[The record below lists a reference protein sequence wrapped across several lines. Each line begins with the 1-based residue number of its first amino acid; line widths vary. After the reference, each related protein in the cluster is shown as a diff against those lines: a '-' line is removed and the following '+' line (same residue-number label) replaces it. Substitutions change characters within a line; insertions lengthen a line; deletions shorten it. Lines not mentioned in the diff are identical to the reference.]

1 MPRLLPLIFVTAL
14 AACQS
19 TPQGLAPSTGDA
31 ITPGTQLL
39 ITEPRSI
46 PVTNHGAAL
55 QAGRVVEAR
64 DQLVWEPLCRLRIPQ
79 QADGTLDLTTGR
91 LKVADVRTYW
101 RFNEISVNVY
111 AARMD
116 LAEPHAGITGLECE
130 IWAGPQ
136 WKDGVFGMTEL
147 KTALEPLFQVQGT
160 P

>member
-1 MPRLLPLIFVTAL
+1 MPRLLPLILVTAL

-19 TPQGLAPSTGDA
+19 TPRGMAPSTGDA

-39 ITEPRSI
+39 ITEPLSI

-55 QAGRVVEAR
+55 QGGRVVEAR
-64 DQLVWEPLCRLRIPQ
+64 DQLVWEPLCRLQIPQ
-79 QADGTLDLTTGR
+79 RADGTLDLPAGR
-91 LKVADVRTYW
+91 LKVARVQTHW

-111 AARMD
+111 AARVD

-136 WKDGVFGMTEL
+136 WKEGEFGMIEL
-147 KTALEPLFQVQGT
+147 KAALEPLFQVQGA